1 MARKKLYEKL
11 SFDWTDDSIRLF
23 VSPTPLSK
31 SLPYFIQEVGDFKTF
46 YPYYTERTNLKSY
59 QLIYTLQGEGR
70 LEYLGKQFTI
80 LPGHLFL
87 IDCTINHRYFTPKG
101 KTWDFLWIRFWGSQA
116 KTYFQELMRGGYQI
130 LSVTN
135 RFQIESYLRRVLSLN
150 QKRLIGCDV
159 MSSHL
164 IDTILTE
171 CLLHVLASN
180 PPSLT
185 MPKDIANVISDIGE
199 HYREPIS
206 LDLLANRH
214 GISKFYLAHKFKANT
229 RTTINEFLI
238 STRIANAKKLLQST
252 DLTVTQITYEI
263 GMNNVTHF
271 INQFKNREGI
281 TPLAY
286 RKVWRSGTKK
296 DYGYAH
302 IIK

>member
-70 LEYLGKQFTI
+70 LEYLGRQYVI
-80 LPGHLFL
+80 VPGQLFL
-87 IDCTINHRYFTPKG
+87 IDCTVNHRYYTPKG
-101 KTWDFLWIRFWGSQA
+101 KTWDFLWIHFWGSQV
-116 KTYFQELMRGGYQI
+116 KTYFQELIRGGYQVLDI
-130 LSVTN
+130 GN
-135 RFQIESYLRRVLSLN
+135 RFQIESYMRRVLSLN
-150 QKRLIGCDV
+150 QKKLLGYDV

-171 CLLHVLASN
+171 CLLQVLSAN
-180 PPSLT
+180 QPSLT
-185 MPKDIANVISDIGE
+185 MPEDIENVIHDIE
-199 HYREPIS
+199 QNYREPMS
-206 LDLLANRH
+206 LDLLAARH

-229 RTTINEFLI
+229 RTTINEYLI
-238 STRIANAKKLLQST
+238 NTRIANAKKLLRSS
-252 DLTVTQITYEI
+252 DLTVTQITYEV

-271 INQFKNREGI
+271 INLFKNREGM

-286 RKVWRSGTKK
+286 RKVWRSGSKK
-296 DYGYAH
+296 DYGYVN
-302 IIK
+302 IIR